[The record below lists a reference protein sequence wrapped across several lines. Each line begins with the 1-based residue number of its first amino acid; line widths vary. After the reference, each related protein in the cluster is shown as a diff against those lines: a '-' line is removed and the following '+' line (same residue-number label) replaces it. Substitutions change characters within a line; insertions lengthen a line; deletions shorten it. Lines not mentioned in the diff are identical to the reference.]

1 MKEVR
6 TIAIVGG
13 GELANEIKLSAR
25 NTYNKVD
32 IISHSEFDI
41 TKQAQCDA
49 IVPRLAE
56 YDAVIITAGNY
67 SDDIWQM
74 ALINT
79 VGPCYLI
86 AKLNEIAVDQRIIAV
101 SSHGSSW
108 TSWPDIPTVK
118 LNYNINKL
126 ALNEFC
132 KGLVQQGTSTNK
144 ITIFEPSKF
153 KSKMGNYLGA
163 EVRDVA
169 RQVLEIINSPM
180 HIVHVIV
187 KDL

>member
-1 MKEVR
+1 MKEIR

-13 GELANEIKLSAR
+13 GELAKQIQRIAEDN
-25 NTYNKVD
+25 NNKVD
-32 IISHSEFDI
+32 IICHTEFDI
-41 TKQAQCDA
+41 ADQNQCDA
-49 IVPRLAE
+49 IVAKLSE

-67 SDDIWQM
+67 SDDLWKM
-74 ALINT
+74 ALVNT

-86 AKLNEIAVDQRIIAV
+86 AKLNEVAVDQRIIAV

-108 TSWPDIPTVK
+108 TSWPDIPTFK
-118 LNYNINKL
+118 LSYNINKL

-132 KGLVQQGTSTNK
+132 KGLVQQGISTNK

-163 EVRDVA
+163 EIRDMA
-169 RQVLEIINSPM
+169 RQVLEVVNSPM

>member
-1 MKEVR
+1 MKKIK
-6 TIAIVGG
+6 TIVIVGG
-13 GELANEIKLSAR
+13 GELAKQIQRVAEDNDG
-25 NTYNKVD
+25 KVD
-32 IISHSEFDI
+32 IICHAEFDI
-41 TKQAQCDA
+41 TDQNQCDI
-49 IVPRLAE
+49 IVPRLAK
-56 YDAVIITAGNY
+56 YDAVVITAGNY
-67 SDDIWQM
+67 SDDLWKM

-86 AKLNEIAVDQRIIAV
+86 AKLNEVAVDQRIIAV
-101 SSHGSSW
+101 SSYGSSW
-108 TSWPDIPTVK
+108 PSWPDIPTFK
-118 LNYNINKL
+118 LSYNINKL

-163 EVRDVA
+163 EIRDMA
-169 RQVLEIINSPM
+169 WQVLEVVNSPM

>member
-1 MKEVR
+1 MKDVK

-13 GELANEIKLSAR
+13 GELAKQIQQSAED
-25 NTYNKVD
+25 NYNKVD
-32 IISHSEFDI
+32 IIPHSEFDI
-41 TKQAQCDA
+41 TVQGQCDD
-49 IVPRLAE
+49 IVPKLSE

-67 SDDIWQM
+67 SDDLWQM

-86 AKLNEIAVDQRIIAV
+86 AKLNETAVGQRIIAV

-108 TSWPDIPTVK
+108 TSWPEIPTFK
-118 LNYNINKL
+118 LSYNINKL

-144 ITIFEPSKF
+144 ITVFEPSKF

-163 EVRDVA
+163 EIRDMA
-169 RQVLEIINSPM
+169 WQVLEVVNSPM